1 MYLPSSDIDMVV
13 MGCEDRHQVPPNART
28 PRCSALTLPF
38 CSPAASQD
46 RQDHSSRRKL
56 RQDPGGR
63 AEEHGVG
70 EGAEGVLSPY
80 APPTRCPLKPT
91 RCPILTCACAT
102 LDTAYHTRCPI
113 LRYACVRQCPVLTS
127 HIARAEAY
135 TMSGGFAAVYG
146 SCAAIGARCAGLYGG
161 WGVVQPFMVA
171 VMPLLLS
178 ELAFMGACD
187 AVFEGITVIYG
198 RVDFIYCGIA
208 VIFGCIDAV
217 YVGRPARDLH
227 GRHWI
232 LPPDYDH
239 H

>member
-1 MYLPSSDIDMVV
+1 
-13 MGCEDRHQVPPNART
+13 
-28 PRCSALTLPF
+28 
-38 CSPAASQD
+38 
-46 RQDHSSRRKL
+46 
-56 RQDPGGR
+56 
-63 AEEHGVG
+63 
-70 EGAEGVLSPY
+70 
-80 APPTRCPLKPT
+80 
-91 RCPILTCACAT
+91 
-102 LDTAYHTRCPI
+102 
-113 LRYACVRQCPVLTS
+113 
-127 HIARAEAY
+127 
-135 TMSGGFAAVYG
+135 
-146 SCAAIGARCAGLYGG
+146 
-161 WGVVQPFMVA
+161 MVA